1 MEENKIKL
9 FWVAYVDG
17 CGWFIDEIHREFKAF
32 TDENVEYQL
41 QMYTPNVLEAK
52 PFFCLLELSKKMV
65 KEGIKHYTIYEVEF
79 QIINK
84 Q

>member
-1 MEENKIKL
+1 MKSNKYWIAS
-9 FWVAYVDG
+9 VSG
-17 CGWFIDEIHREFKAF
+17 CGWFIDEIYREITGF
-32 TDENVEYQL
+32 TDENVEYQI
-41 QMYTPNVLEAK
+41 QMYTLNFLEAK